1 MKNSKYHVDLGSIV
15 ACKKRKMESTKE
27 LCQSNSKGATKY
39 FFLFGRFFPQ
49 RCHMK
54 LQCILLLTLLVW
66 LKPIQKCSVR
76 MPSKIW
82 QIIGKEV
89 LTSCWI
95 EILGSPYT
103 GRQLLLAE
111 IVTIRRISLL
121 SLQCTHVSQ
130 RLVFRVYLI
139 ALNSFLIFIFPCCF
153 SPFCV

>member
-1 MKNSKYHVDLGSIV
+1 MKRMMAATNRSDQMDV
-15 ACKKRKMESTKE
+15 
-27 LCQSNSKGATKY
+27 KGATKD
-39 FFLFGRFFPQ
+39 FLFLVIGLTQ
-49 RCHMK
+49 RSYLK
-54 LQCILLLTLLVW
+54 LKCMLVLTLLVW